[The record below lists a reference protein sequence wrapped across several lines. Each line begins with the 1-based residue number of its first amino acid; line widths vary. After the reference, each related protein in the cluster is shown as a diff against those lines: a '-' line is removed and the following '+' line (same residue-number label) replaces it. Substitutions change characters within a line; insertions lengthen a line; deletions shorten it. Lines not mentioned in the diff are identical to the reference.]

1 MLIVDARLGGGGGS
15 VDVLE
20 GEAGNRIKRNLTGS
34 TEQHNLEQN
43 LSSKW
48 TLNGLNRKEN
58 VLSFMSQRNPSTHC
72 HSN

>member
-1 MLIVDARLGGGGGS
+1 MLIVDAQLGGGGGS

-48 TLNGLNRKEN
+48 TLMGYRKEN